1 MGMEEA
7 WVIPALPAAA
17 FAFLFLFRNF
27 LPRQGDLISVAA
39 AIGSFIVFLIVLYDA
54 TDSISLG
61 EPLVPATEGFTW
73 LEFSDFEL
81 RIGFYVDELAIV
93 MLSVVTFVALM
104 VSIYSLGYM
113 KGENHYGWY
122 FTVLSLFAASM
133 LTLVLADNL
142 LLLYI
147 TWELVGICSFLLIG
161 FFFERR
167 SAAEAAKKAFV
178 TTRVGDTAFL
188 MGIIFAFYQV
198 GTFDIQT
205 LIEAAEAGEISD
217 GWLTAISLLI
227 FVGCMGKSAQ
237 FPLHVWLPDA
247 MEGPTPVSALIHAA
261 TMVVAGVYL
270 TARLLPMFEVAPGVL
285 DFVLIIGLITTIM
298 SALIGLLQTD
308 IKRVVA
314 YSTLNSLGLMF
325 VALGTGAHGLPAALL
340 YLFAHAFFKALL
352 FLSAGSVLHA
362 TDRQDAAD
370 MGGLW
375 RRMPLTAVLFAI
387 GTAAMAGVFP
397 LSGFW
402 AKDEV
407 LHVVLEHRGPVYFA
421 IVLGSVCITG
431 VYIARIWILTFLGE
445 PRDRHVF
452 DHAHESPPLM
462 LLPMILLAAL
472 TIPAGFVVFSNVGEA
487 LGFPGGF
494 GQFLYLEEPEA
505 FELDYALA
513 VASLVAALLGILAA
527 FYFWWPTGKRAAAV
541 ESLVPETAN
550 VIRHK
555 FYVDEVYQA
564 AINYG
569 MMTAAGR
576 VAWFDRA
583 VVNDTGVNGTGL
595 LGRFAGERLKLLQ
608 TGAVPNYAF
617 MIVAGVVT
625 LATIA
630 VVAITE
636 G

>member
-1 MGMEEA
+1 MEEA
-7 WVIPALPAAA
+7 WIIPAIPAAV
-17 FAFLFLFRNF
+17 FAFMFFFRNL
-27 LPRQGDLISVAA
+27 LPRQGDFVSVLGALA
-39 AIGSFIVFLIVLYDA
+39 SFVVFFFVLADA
-54 TDSISLG
+54 LDGISLG
-61 EPLVPATEGFTW
+61 EKIRPAVEGFTW
-73 LEFSDFEL
+73 LEFSDFEI

-104 VSIYSLGYM
+104 VNFYSLGYM

-122 FTVLSLFAASM
+122 FTILSLFVASM

-188 MGIIFAFYQV
+188 IGIIFAFYQV

-270 TARLLPMFEVAPGVL
+270 TARLLPMFEVAPYAL
-285 DFVLIIGLITTIM
+285 DFVLIVGLITTIF
-298 SALIGLLQTD
+298 SALVGLLQTD

-325 VALGTGAHGLPAALL
+325 VALGAGGHGLTAALL
-340 YLFAHAFFKALL
+340 YLFVHAFFKALL

-362 TDRQDAAD
+362 TDRQDALEL
-370 MGGLW
+370 GGLW
-375 RRMPLTAVLFAI
+375 RKMPLTAILFGLGA
-387 GTAAMAGVFP
+387 AAMAGVFP
-397 LSGFW
+397 LSGFF
-402 AKDEV
+402 AKDEI
-407 LHVVLEHRGPVYFA
+407 LAVVLDERGPVYFGL
-421 IVLGSVCITG
+421 VLVSVALTG
-431 VYIARIWILTFLGE
+431 VYIARIWILTFLGK
-445 PRDRHVF
+445 PRDQHAY
-452 DHAHESPPLM
+452 DHAHESGPLM
-462 LLPMILLAAL
+462 MIPMVLLGILTLVGGL
-472 TIPAGFVVFSNVGEA
+472 VVFSDIGQE

-494 GQFLYLEEPEA
+494 GQFLFVEEPED
-505 FELDYALA
+505 FHFDWAL
-513 VASLVAALLGILAA
+513 VGASVGAALLGVLMA
-527 FYFWWPTGKRAAAV
+527 FYFWLVGSGRRAATV
-541 ESLVPETAN
+541 EALMPEMAL
-550 VIRHK
+550 ILRRK
-555 FYVDEVYQA
+555 FFIDEVYQA
-564 AINYG
+564 GINYVMLG
-569 MMTAAGR
+569 AAG
-576 VAWFDRA
+576 VVSWFDRA
-583 VVNDTGVNGTGL
+583 VVNDTGVNGAGVL
-595 LGRFAGERLKLLQ
+595 ARFAGDRLKYQQ
-608 TGAVPNYAF
+608 TGVVPNYALY
-617 MIVAGVVT
+617 IVVGVVV

-630 VVAITE
+630 VVTVAR
-636 G
+636 